1 MKAVL
6 TAAALAN
13 VGGRPRLNRE
23 LTKRRRRLAC
33 AKSALLIIALAISTP
48 VVAQHAHGSQKGPNG
63 GLMVDVAGVHAELL
77 ASGTTII
84 IRFFDWGKR
93 VLPTEGFTASALIST
108 GADREMVILSS
119 SGQNALIG
127 KAKQIIPEGAT
138 ISVTL
143 RTAAGVSGQVRFRQ

>member
-6 TAAALAN
+6 IAAALAG
-13 VGGRPRLNRE
+13 VGGQIRRYQE
-23 LTKRRRRLAC
+23 LTKLPRGLAC
-33 AKSALLIIALAISTP
+33 ARSALLIIALAISTP
-48 VVAQHAHGSQKGPNG
+48 AVAQHAHGSQKGPNG

-77 ASGTTII
+77 ASGATII
-84 IRFFDWGKR
+84 IRFFDGGKR

-108 GADREMVILSS
+108 GADREMVTLSS

-143 RTAAGVSGQVRFRQ
+143 RTAAGVSGQVHFKQ

>member
-1 MKAVL
+1 MKVVL

-13 VGGRPRLNRE
+13 VGGRPRPNRE
-23 LTKRRRRLAC
+23 LTKRWRHLAC
-33 AKSALLIIALAISTP
+33 VKSALLIIALAISTP

-63 GLMVDVAGVHAELL
+63 GLMVDVAGVHSELV
-77 ASGTTII
+77 ASETTII
-84 IRFFDWGKR
+84 IRFFDGGKR

-127 KAKQIIPEGAT
+127 KAKQIIPQGTT

-143 RTAAGVSGQVRFRQ
+143 TTAAGVSGQVRFKK